1 MSRRRHTATA
11 LLAAAVSIA
20 SGAVRAHHSFAAL
33 FDATK
38 TVTVSGT
45 VVVFEFKAPHSYI
58 ELEAVGEDGERVT
71 WEVETTTPG
80 MLIRMGITPEAL
92 QAGDTV
98 SVRGNPA
105 RDGRPLI
112 RLTHL
117 TTPDGEELQIQ

>member
-1 MSRRRHTATA
+1 MTAV
-11 LLAAAVSIA
+11 LAAAVSIG
-20 SGAVRAHHSFAAL
+20 SGAARAHHSFAAL

-38 TVTVSGT
+38 TVTVIGT
-45 VVVFEFKAPHSYI
+45 VVVFEFNAPHSYI
-58 ELEAVGEDGERVT
+58 ELEATGDGGEHVT
-71 WEVETTTPG
+71 WEVETSTPG
-80 MLIRMGITPEAL
+80 MLIRKGITPETL

-117 TTPDGEELQIQ
+117 TISDGEELQIQ